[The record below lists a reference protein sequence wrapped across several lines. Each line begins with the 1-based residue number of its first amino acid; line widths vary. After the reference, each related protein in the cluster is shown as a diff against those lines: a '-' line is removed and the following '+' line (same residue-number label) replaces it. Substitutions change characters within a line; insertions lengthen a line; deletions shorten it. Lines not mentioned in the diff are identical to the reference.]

1 MKTILTMV
9 VFLAATQVS
18 AFGRMSMSDCTQS
31 WEVFNLL
38 MNEGDRDDPR
48 LGAFV
53 RVTPQGWCAVRGSD
67 PAFATSRFDEMEWR
81 AEEISRFVD
90 DGIPPLAL
98 EFRISGLDPDEMEA
112 GDISTNRPPLTLSA
126 TLRQIPAAGQVIV
139 ERAELASDA
148 GDVIAGSMVF
158 ERLFLS
164 SKSMM
169 QVSIGSVTYKAGL
182 FEMSL
187 SGEYENPFGF
197 NGKLTM
203 RGSPEAQRRA
213 AFDLISRLPDGFVD
227 DASRAELTGF
237 AGELPRPQGSLDL
250 ALDSETGFGLVK
262 VGTFAAMGW
271 VDMVE
276 NGGLDVLLDGMTLG
290 ADWSPTTGQTD

>member
-1 MKTILTMV
+1 MKTILTIA
-9 VFLAATQVS
+9 VFLATTQVS
-18 AFGRMSMSDCTQS
+18 AFGRMTMSDCTQS

-48 LGAFV
+48 LGASV
-53 RVTPQGWCAVRGSD
+53 RVTAQGWCAVRGSD
-67 PAFATSRFDEMEWR
+67 PAFARSRFDEMEWR
-81 AEEISRFVD
+81 AEEISRFVE
-90 DGIPPLAL
+90 DGLPPLAL
-98 EFRISGLDPDEMEA
+98 EFRVTGLDPDEMAA
-112 GDISTNRPPLTLSA
+112 GGISTNRPPLTFAA

-139 ERAELASDA
+139 ERAELSSDA
-148 GDVIAGSMVF
+148 GDVIAGTMVF

-169 QVSIGSVTYKAGL
+169 QVSIGSVAYKAGL

-197 NGKLTM
+197 NGKLAM

-213 AFDLISRLPDGFVD
+213 AFDLISQLPDGFVD

-262 VGTFAAMGW
+262 VGTFAALGW
-271 VDMVE
+271 VDTVE